1 MEPVLEARAV
11 SKRFPGVLAL
21 DGVSLALR
29 PGEVHALVGE
39 NGAGKSTLIKVFTGV
54 YRPDGGELRYQG
66 DPAVFGTPM
75 EAQRAGISTIY
86 QEVNLVPMMSVAR
99 NLLLGREP
107 RGRFGV
113 IDAAAMHGQAER
125 VLAGYGVATDV
136 RRPLRTLGVGAQQ
149 MVALARAVSVD
160 ARVVIMDEPTSSLEP
175 REVETLFG
183 VIRRLR
189 DAGIAVMYVSHRLD
203 ELYRVCDQVTVL
215 RDGRVAHSGPLAE
228 VERLRLISLMLGRDL
243 NEVRTGGLTRFS
255 RTRHRTTTLA
265 PSPPAPAGPATPE
278 QPAASEGSAT
288 SAVKPAVSAGSATL
302 EEAAV
307 AEGPATSA
315 AGPAVS
321 ARSATPEGPAAS
333 EGPAVFGRSATPL
346 GLAASE
352 GPVSSADFAGASAD
366 PAASAGSAAPS
377 KIAASERPV
386 ASEGPAAASEGPA
399 ELAGP
404 ATPPGHAASAGAVGV
419 PGSGASVT
427 GGASADPPLG
437 SDGRGSD
444 GLGSDGLGSDGLGS
458 DGLGS
463 DGLGSDGLGV
473 LEVSV
478 GVGAPVVEARGLTRR
493 HVLDGVDVAIA
504 AGEVV
509 GLGGLLGAGR
519 TETAKAIVGALPL
532 DGGQVLVAGRP
543 LRKGTK
549 AAIRA
554 GVSLLPED
562 RKAEGII
569 PTLSVRENIALA
581 ALPSL
586 GTAGVVSDAKID
598 RVVEIFM
605 RRLRIKAASPHQLV
619 SELSGGNQQ
628 KVLLARWLAVR
639 PKVLLLDEPTR
650 GIDVGAKAEVQALID
665 ELAEEGLGVLLISSD
680 LEELVEGADR
690 ILVLREGA
698 VVGELSGDEVTEER
712 IMATIAEHTAADQP
726 PAKHTAADQ
735 PPAEHKTAEQAAVGD
750 AAVGDAAVEEAAV
763 EEAAV
768 EEAAVDEAAV
778 DEGAVDGAAVDRAAV
793 DRAGVDRAAVGR
805 AGEERGDG

>member
-1 MEPVLEARAV
+1 MAAVLEARGIR
-11 SKRFPGVLAL
+11 KRFPGVLAL
-21 DGVSLALR
+21 DDVSLALH

-54 YRPDGGELRYQG
+54 HRPDGGELRYRG
-66 DPAVFGTPM
+66 APAAFGTPM
-75 EAQRAGISTIY
+75 EAQHAGISTIY

-113 IDAAAMHGQAER
+113 IDAAAMYGEAER
-125 VLAGYGVATDV
+125 VLAGYGVETDV

-189 DAGIAVMYVSHRLD
+189 DSGIAVMYVSHRLD

-215 RDGRVAHSGPLAE
+215 RDGRLAHTGPLAAL
-228 VERLRLISLMLGRDL
+228 ERIELISLMLGRDL
-243 NEVRTGGLTRFS
+243 NEVRAQGLTSFS
-255 RTRHRTTTLA
+255 R
-265 PSPPAPAGPATPE
+265 
-278 QPAASEGSAT
+278 
-288 SAVKPAVSAGSATL
+288 
-302 EEAAV
+302 
-307 AEGPATSA
+307 
-315 AGPAVS
+315 
-321 ARSATPEGPAAS
+321 
-333 EGPAVFGRSATPL
+333 
-346 GLAASE
+346 
-352 GPVSSADFAGASAD
+352 
-366 PAASAGSAAPS
+366 GSAAN
-377 KIAASERPV
+377 
-386 ASEGPAAASEGPA
+386 
-399 ELAGP
+399 
-404 ATPPGHAASAGAVGV
+404 
-419 PGSGASVT
+419 
-427 GGASADPPLG
+427 
-437 SDGRGSD
+437 GR
-444 GLGSDGLGSDGLGS
+444 
-458 DGLGS
+458 
-463 DGLGSDGLGV
+463 
-473 LEVSV
+473 
-478 GVGAPVVEARGLTRR
+478 APVVEARGLTRR
-493 HVLDGVDVAIA
+493 HVLDGVDVSVRP
-504 AGEVV
+504 GEVV

-532 DGGQVLVAGRP
+532 DGGQVLVAGAP
-543 LRKGTK
+543 LRAGSTT

-581 ALPSL
+581 ALPAL
-586 GTAGVVSDAKID
+586 GRAGVVSESKID

-665 ELAEEGLGVLLISSD
+665 ELAGEGLGVLLISSD

-712 IMATIAEHTAADQP
+712 IMATIAEQS
-726 PAKHTAADQ
+726 
-735 PPAEHKTAEQAAVGD
+735 
-750 AAVGDAAVEEAAV
+750 
-763 EEAAV
+763 
-768 EEAAVDEAAV
+768 
-778 DEGAVDGAAVDRAAV
+778 DG
-793 DRAGVDRAAVGR
+793 
-805 AGEERGDG
+805 

>member
-1 MEPVLEARAV
+1 
-11 SKRFPGVLAL
+11 
-21 DGVSLALR
+21 
-29 PGEVHALVGE
+29 
-39 NGAGKSTLIKVFTGV
+39 
-54 YRPDGGELRYQG
+54 
-66 DPAVFGTPM
+66 
-75 EAQRAGISTIY
+75 
-86 QEVNLVPMMSVAR
+86 
-99 NLLLGREP
+99 
-107 RGRFGV
+107 V
-113 IDAAAMHGQAER
+113 IDAAAMHGEAQR

-215 RDGRVAHSGPLAE
+215 RDGRVAHSGALAE

-255 RTRHRTTTLA
+255 RTRHRTATLA
-265 PSPPAPAGPATPE
+265 PSPPSSAASAGPATLGRLAASGSPVARAA
-278 QPAASEGSAT
+278 PAGLPTSEGSA
-288 SAVKPAVSAGSATL
+288 A
-302 EEAAV
+302 
-307 AEGPATSA
+307 
-315 AGPAVS
+315 
-321 ARSATPEGPAAS
+321 
-333 EGPAVFGRSATPL
+333 FG
-346 GLAASE
+346 G
-352 GPVSSADFAGASAD
+352 D
-366 PAASAGSAAPS
+366 PAAVSGEGDASAAVG
-377 KIAASERPV
+377 SE
-386 ASEGPAAASEGPA
+386 
-399 ELAGP
+399 
-404 ATPPGHAASAGAVGV
+404 
-419 PGSGASVT
+419 
-427 GGASADPPLG
+427 GGASAVVSGGGGASAAVGGVYADSGGDGQG
-437 SDGRGSD
+437 S
-444 GLGSDGLGSDGLGS
+444 
-458 DGLGS
+458 
-463 DGLGSDGLGV
+463 
-473 LEVSV
+473 
-478 GVGAPVVEARGLTRR
+478 AAAVVEARGLSRR

-504 AGEVV
+504 PGEVV

-543 LRKGTK
+543 LKRGTT

-598 RVVEIFM
+598 RVVGIFM

-712 IMATIAEHTAADQP
+712 IMATIAEHTTVDQP
-726 PAKHTAADQ
+726 FTDQAVDQ
-735 PPAEHKTAEQAAVGD
+735 PLTDQPVDQLLTDQEATERAA
-750 AAVGDAAVEEAAV
+750 A
-763 EEAAV
+763 
-768 EEAAVDEAAV
+768 DEAAV
-778 DEGAVDGAAVDRAAV
+778 GQAGEGQ
-793 DRAGVDRAAVGR
+793 
-805 AGEERGDG
+805 AGEERRGDG

>member
-66 DPAVFGTPM
+66 APAVFGTPM

-113 IDAAAMHGQAER
+113 IDAAAMHGEAQR

-255 RTRHRTTTLA
+255 RTRHRTTTLTSTT
-265 PSPPAPAGPATPE
+265 SPPPG
-278 QPAASEGSAT
+278 
-288 SAVKPAVSAGSATL
+288 
-302 EEAAV
+302 
-307 AEGPATSA
+307 
-315 AGPAVS
+315 
-321 ARSATPEGPAAS
+321 
-333 EGPAVFGRSATPL
+333 
-346 GLAASE
+346 
-352 GPVSSADFAGASAD
+352 
-366 PAASAGSAAPS
+366 PAASAG
-377 KIAASERPV
+377 
-386 ASEGPAAASEGPA
+386 
-399 ELAGP
+399 L
-404 ATPPGHAASAGAVGV
+404 ATPASSPASARSGPPPRPAASAGAVGV

-427 GGASADPPLG
+427 GGASTDAPLE
-437 SDGRGSD
+437 SDE
-444 GLGSDGLGSDGLGS
+444 
-458 DGLGS
+458 
-463 DGLGSDGLGV
+463 LGV
-473 LEVSV
+473 
-478 GVGAPVVEARGLTRR
+478 GMGAPVVEARGLTRR
-493 HVLDGVDVAIA
+493 HVLDGVDVAIVP
-504 AGEVV
+504 GEVV

-532 DGGQVLVAGRP
+532 DGGHVLVAGRQ

-712 IMATIAEHTAADQP
+712 IMATIAEHTA
-726 PAKHTAADQ
+726 
-735 PPAEHKTAEQAAVGD
+735 VGQ
-750 AAVGDAAVEEAAV
+750 
-763 EEAAV
+763 
-768 EEAAVDEAAV
+768 
-778 DEGAVDGAAVDRAAV
+778 
-793 DRAGVDRAAVGR
+793 

>member
-1 MEPVLEARAV
+1 MEAVLEARGV

-66 DPAVFGTPM
+66 ADAAFGTPM
-75 EAQRAGISTIY
+75 DAQRAGISTIY

-113 IDAAAMHGQAER
+113 IDAAAMYGEAER

-215 RDGRVAHSGPLAE
+215 RDGRVAHTGTLAD

-243 NEVRTGGLTRFS
+243 NEVRSGGLTRFS
-255 RTRHRTTTLA
+255 RTRHRPTTA
-265 PSPPAPAGPATPE
+265 PAPPGSVPPSIAAPLDAAAAPGRATP
-278 QPAASEGSAT
+278 S
-288 SAVKPAVSAGSATL
+288 SAVPAS
-302 EEAAV
+302 
-307 AEGPATSA
+307 SA
-315 AGPAVS
+315 ALTSGRADALGDAAHGGLPPSGAEDLMGEERGAVPDPGS
-321 ARSATPEGPAAS
+321 MARGRDGATGAAFD
-333 EGPAVFGRSATPL
+333 GG
-346 GLAASE
+346 AA
-352 GPVSSADFAGASAD
+352 
-366 PAASAGSAAPS
+366 AAMPSDGSAAL
-377 KIAASERPV
+377 
-386 ASEGPAAASEGPA
+386 GG
-399 ELAGP
+399 
-404 ATPPGHAASAGAVGV
+404 ASAGAIGGVADEDAPSAGVEGPVDVGGGAAVREAGRAPERRGV
-419 PGSGASVT
+419 PVGRSASAEEVSGAPAAPNAR
-427 GGASADPPLG
+427 GGSESLG
-437 SDGRGSD
+437 E
-444 GLGSDGLGSDGLGS
+444 
-458 DGLGS
+458 
-463 DGLGSDGLGV
+463 GV
-473 LEVSV
+473 VAETPVEP
-478 GVGAPVVEARGLTRR
+478 GVPVVEARGLTRR
-493 HVLDGVDVAIA
+493 HVLDGVNVSIRP
-504 AGEVV
+504 GEVV

-532 DGGQVLVAGRP
+532 DGGQVLVAGLP
-543 LRKGTK
+543 LRGGTK

-554 GVSLLPED
+554 GISLLPED

-586 GTAGVVSDAKID
+586 GRAGVVSDAKID

-628 KVLLARWLAVR
+628 KVLLARWLAMR

-690 ILVLREGA
+690 ILVLCEGA
-698 VVGELSGDEVTEER
+698 VVGELSNDEVTEER
-712 IMATIAEHTAADQP
+712 IMATIADQTVGERAD
-726 PAKHTAADQ
+726 
-735 PPAEHKTAEQAAVGD
+735 G
-750 AAVGDAAVEEAAV
+750 
-763 EEAAV
+763 
-768 EEAAVDEAAV
+768 
-778 DEGAVDGAAVDRAAV
+778 
-793 DRAGVDRAAVGR
+793 
-805 AGEERGDG
+805 

>member
-1 MEPVLEARAV
+1 MRRTDLEPVLEARGIT
-11 SKRFPGVLAL
+11 KRFPGVLAL

-54 YRPDGGELRYQG
+54 YQPDGGELHHRG
-66 DPAVFGTPM
+66 APAAFGTPM

-113 IDAAAMHGQAER
+113 IDAAAMYGEAER
-125 VLAGYGVATDV
+125 VLAGYGVRTDV

-189 DAGIAVMYVSHRLD
+189 DSGIAVMYVSHRLD

-215 RDGRVAHSGPLAE
+215 RDGRLAHTGPLAGL
-228 VERLRLISLMLGRDL
+228 ERLTLISLMLGRDL
-243 NEVRTGGLTRFS
+243 NEVRTQGLTRFS
-255 RTRHRTTTLA
+255 RDRDGA
-265 PSPPAPAGPATPE
+265 PDSNPGGREHGNGQGP
-278 QPAASEGSAT
+278 
-288 SAVKPAVSAGSATL
+288 
-302 EEAAV
+302 
-307 AEGPATSA
+307 
-315 AGPAVS
+315 
-321 ARSATPEGPAAS
+321 
-333 EGPAVFGRSATPL
+333 
-346 GLAASE
+346 
-352 GPVSSADFAGASAD
+352 
-366 PAASAGSAAPS
+366 
-377 KIAASERPV
+377 
-386 ASEGPAAASEGPA
+386 
-399 ELAGP
+399 
-404 ATPPGHAASAGAVGV
+404 
-419 PGSGASVT
+419 
-427 GGASADPPLG
+427 
-437 SDGRGSD
+437 
-444 GLGSDGLGSDGLGS
+444 
-458 DGLGS
+458 
-463 DGLGSDGLGV
+463 
-473 LEVSV
+473 
-478 GVGAPVVEARGLTRR
+478 APVVEARGLTRR
-493 HVLDGVDVAIA
+493 HVLDGVDVSVRP
-504 AGEVV
+504 GEVV

-532 DGGQVLVAGRP
+532 DGGQVLVAGAP
-543 LRKGTK
+543 LRARSTA

-586 GTAGVVSDAKID
+586 GRAGVVSEAKID

-665 ELAEEGLGVLLISSD
+665 ELAGEGLGVLLISSD

-698 VVGELSGDEVTEER
+698 VVGELSGDEVTEEK
-712 IMATIAEHTAADQP
+712 IMATIAEQTIAEQTSVEHTAVKQASVE
-726 PAKHTAADQ
+726 HTAVKQASV
-735 PPAEHKTAEQAAVGD
+735 EHTAVKQASVEQASVEQTSVEQTSAEQTS
-750 AAVGDAAVEEAAV
+750 VEQASVERTEA
-763 EEAAV
+763 
-768 EEAAVDEAAV
+768 DPT
-778 DEGAVDGAAVDRAAV
+778 D
-793 DRAGVDRAAVGR
+793 VGR
-805 AGEERGDG
+805 SDG

>member
-1 MEPVLEARAV
+1 MEAVLEAKGI

-21 DGVSLALR
+21 DGVSLALH

-54 YRPDGGELRYQG
+54 YRPDGGELRYR
-66 DPAVFGTPM
+66 DAPAAFGAPLD
-75 EAQRAGISTIY
+75 AQRAGIQTIY

-113 IDAAAMHGQAER
+113 IDAAAMYGEAER
-125 VLAGYGVATDV
+125 VLSGYGVETDV

-183 VIRRLR
+183 VIRKLR
-189 DAGIAVMYVSHRLD
+189 DSGIAVMYVSHRLD
-203 ELYRVCDQVTVL
+203 ELYQVCDQVTVL
-215 RDGRVAHSGPLAE
+215 RDGRVAHTGPLDGLD
-228 VERLRLISLMLGRDL
+228 RLKLISLMLGRDL
-243 NEVRTGGLTRFS
+243 NEVRTQGLTRFS
-255 RTRHRTTTLA
+255 RGH
-265 PSPPAPAGPATPE
+265 GP
-278 QPAASEGSAT
+278 
-288 SAVKPAVSAGSATL
+288 L
-302 EEAAV
+302 
-307 AEGPATSA
+307 
-315 AGPAVS
+315 
-321 ARSATPEGPAAS
+321 
-333 EGPAVFGRSATPL
+333 
-346 GLAASE
+346 
-352 GPVSSADFAGASAD
+352 
-366 PAASAGSAAPS
+366 
-377 KIAASERPV
+377 
-386 ASEGPAAASEGPA
+386 
-399 ELAGP
+399 
-404 ATPPGHAASAGAVGV
+404 
-419 PGSGASVT
+419 
-427 GGASADPPLG
+427 
-437 SDGRGSD
+437 DG
-444 GLGSDGLGSDGLGS
+444 
-458 DGLGS
+458 
-463 DGLGSDGLGV
+463 
-473 LEVSV
+473 E
-478 GVGAPVVEARGLTRR
+478 PVVEARGLTRK
-493 HVLDGVDVAIA
+493 HVLEGVDVSVRP
-504 AGEVV
+504 GEVV

-532 DGGQVLVAGRP
+532 DGGQVLVAGLP
-543 LRKGTK
+543 LRGGSTT

-586 GTAGVVSDAKID
+586 GRAGVVSDAKID

-665 ELAEEGLGVLLISSD
+665 ELAGEGLGVLLISSD

-698 VVGELSGDEVTEER
+698 VAGELSGDEVTEEK
-712 IMATIAEHTAADQP
+712 IMATIAEQSHD
-726 PAKHTAADQ
+726 
-735 PPAEHKTAEQAAVGD
+735 
-750 AAVGDAAVEEAAV
+750 
-763 EEAAV
+763 
-768 EEAAVDEAAV
+768 
-778 DEGAVDGAAVDRAAV
+778 
-793 DRAGVDRAAVGR
+793 
-805 AGEERGDG
+805 

>member
-1 MEPVLEARAV
+1 MEPVLEARGI
-11 SKRFPGVLAL
+11 SRRFPGVLAL
-21 DGVSLALR
+21 DDVSLALH

-54 YRPDGGELRYQG
+54 YQPDGGELRYRG
-66 DPAVFGTPM
+66 GPAAFGTPM

-113 IDAAAMHGQAER
+113 IDAAAMYGEAER
-125 VLAGYGVATDV
+125 VLSGYGVETDV

-183 VIRRLR
+183 VIRKLR
-189 DAGIAVMYVSHRLD
+189 DDGIAVMYVSHRLD
-203 ELYRVCDQVTVL
+203 ELYQVCDRVTVL
-215 RDGRVAHSGPLAE
+215 RDGRLAHTGPLAGL
-228 VERLRLISLMLGRDL
+228 ERIELISLMLGRDL
-243 NEVRTGGLTRFS
+243 NEVRTQGLTSFS
-255 RTRHRTTTLA
+255 R
-265 PSPPAPAGPATPE
+265 
-278 QPAASEGSAT
+278 
-288 SAVKPAVSAGSATL
+288 
-302 EEAAV
+302 
-307 AEGPATSA
+307 
-315 AGPAVS
+315 
-321 ARSATPEGPAAS
+321 
-333 EGPAVFGRSATPL
+333 
-346 GLAASE
+346 
-352 GPVSSADFAGASAD
+352 
-366 PAASAGSAAPS
+366 GSAANGR
-377 KIAASERPV
+377 A
-386 ASEGPAAASEGPA
+386 PA
-399 ELAGP
+399 
-404 ATPPGHAASAGAVGV
+404 
-419 PGSGASVT
+419 
-427 GGASADPPLG
+427 
-437 SDGRGSD
+437 
-444 GLGSDGLGSDGLGS
+444 
-458 DGLGS
+458 
-463 DGLGSDGLGV
+463 
-473 LEVSV
+473 
-478 GVGAPVVEARGLTRR
+478 VEARGLTRR
-493 HVLDGVDVAIA
+493 HVLDGVDVSVRP
-504 AGEVV
+504 GEVV

-532 DGGQVLVAGRP
+532 DGGQVLVAGAP
-543 LRKGTK
+543 LRGGSTA

-581 ALPSL
+581 ALPAL
-586 GTAGVVSDAKID
+586 GRAGVVSEAKID

-665 ELAEEGLGVLLISSD
+665 ELAGEGLGVLLISSD

-712 IMATIAEHTAADQP
+712 IMATIAEQAD
-726 PAKHTAADQ
+726 
-735 PPAEHKTAEQAAVGD
+735 G
-750 AAVGDAAVEEAAV
+750 
-763 EEAAV
+763 
-768 EEAAVDEAAV
+768 
-778 DEGAVDGAAVDRAAV
+778 
-793 DRAGVDRAAVGR
+793 
-805 AGEERGDG
+805 